1 VENLHHINGEVINK
15 NIEIWIEGLTNS
27 THMEIKGKVHEIGA
41 LQQVSET
48 FKKRDLIIEYAENPT
63 YPEYIRFEALQD
75 KTALF
80 DVLKQGDE
88 VEVSFNL
95 RGRPWTN
102 KEGVTSY
109 FNSLVVWRL
118 TQLTNTAGSAAT
130 PAFAP
135 PVDLNAPAGEEDDL
149 PF

>member
-1 VENLHHINGEVINK
+1 
-15 NIEIWIEGLTNS
+15 
-27 THMEIKGKVHEIGA
+27 MEIKCKVHEVGV

-48 FKKRDLIIEYAENPT
+48 FKKRDLIVEYAENPT
-63 YPEYIRFEALQD
+63 YPEYIKFETMQD
-75 KTALF
+75 KTSLL
-80 DVLKQGDE
+80 DSVKVGDE
-88 VEVSFNL
+88 IEVSFNL

-118 TQLTNTAGSAAT
+118 TLLTAAANVIT
-130 PAFAP
+130 PVA
-135 PVDLNAPAGEEDDL
+135 PVDLNTPAEGGEDDL